1 MPKKS
6 KAEIFEDEK
15 KVMRALQQDAR
26 QSIDIIA
33 KDCGFSRQKVW
44 RIMKRLEDQKIIWG
58 YHAVVEDDTFT
69 HNRYYVLVKRTPQYV
84 TDKTLDIITTRELKE
99 KMEEMDI
106 YLEDSHFIHGS
117 YDWLLS
123 MTAKDIRQVKK
134 FTETFNK
141 MFKDYV
147 QKIDILE
154 VIFPISKNGIQNPNV
169 EDFKNIFI

>member
-1 MPKKS
+1 MPKIS

-58 YHAVVEDDTFT
+58 YHAVVEDETFT

>member
-6 KAEIFEDEK
+6 KSEIFEDEK
-15 KVMRALQQDAR
+15 KVMRALQKDAR

-33 KDCGFSRQKVW
+33 KNCGFSRQKVW
-44 RIMKRLEDQKIIWG
+44 RIMKRLEEQKIIWG
-58 YHAVVEDDTFT
+58 YHAVVEDETFN
-69 HNRYYVLVKRTPQYV
+69 HNHYYVLVKRTPQYV
-84 TDKTLDIITTRELKE
+84 TDKTLDMITTRKLKE

-141 MFKDYV
+141 LFKDYV

-154 VIFPISKNGIQNPNV
+154 VIFPITKNGVQNPNI

>member
-58 YHAVVEDDTFT
+58 YHAVVEDETFS

-154 VIFPISKNGIQNPNV
+154 VIFPISKNGLQNPNV